1 MVIFIIMEKHTDIS
15 NNFFISILPSKF
27 RLWAILL
34 RLDRPIGWWLLVLPA
49 WWIILLKSSSI
60 FLSIKLIL
68 LFTIGAILM
77 RGAGCIVNDLWDRDI
92 DSKVTRTLNR
102 PIANGT
108 ISTRE
113 AFVGLSLVLLLSV
126 FILLYLPFNSFIVAL
141 ISLPLIALY
150 PLAKRYTK
158 FPQFA
163 LGIVF
168 SWGVPLGWSAT
179 NTTLTIDVVILYLGT
194 IAWVFGYDTIYSI
207 QDKKDDIKLN
217 INSTALTFD
226 KHIRLAILLTYSF
239 STILFLNV
247 KSPSFWTIGVILA
260 GIHMIWQTLK
270 IKLNDPKIALMLFK
284 SNRDLGL
291 ILSLFAFFDLYYL
304 G

>member
-1 MVIFIIMEKHTDIS
+1 M
-15 NNFFISILPSKF
+15 
-27 RLWAILL
+27 
-34 RLDRPIGWWLLVLPA
+34 
-49 WWIILLKSSSI
+49 
-60 FLSIKLIL
+60 
-68 LFTIGAILM
+68 LFTIGSILM

-92 DSKVTRTLNR
+92 DAKVARTLNR
-102 PIANGT
+102 PIANGK
-108 ISTRE
+108 ISIKE
-113 AFVGLSLVLLLSV
+113 AFMGLTLVLLLSV
-126 FILLYLPFNSFIVAL
+126 LILLYLPFNSFIIAL

-179 NTTLTIDVVILYLGT
+179 NTSLTIDVVILYLGT

-207 QDKKDDIKLN
+207 QDKKDDLKLN

-226 KHIRLAILLTYSF
+226 KNTKLAIFLTYSIA
-239 STILFLNV
+239 TLLFLNV

-260 GIHMIWQTLK
+260 GIHMIWQTFK
-270 IKLNDPKIALMLFK
+270 IKLNNPKIALMIFK

-291 ILSLFAFFDLYYL
+291 ILSLFAFLDLYYF

>member
-1 MVIFIIMEKHTDIS
+1 MKKHTDTS
-15 NNFFISILPSKF
+15 MNFFILILPPKL

-60 FLSIKLIL
+60 YLSIKLIL
-68 LFTIGAILM
+68 LFTIGSILM
-77 RGAGCIVNDLWDRDI
+77 RGAGCIINDLWDRDI
-92 DSKVTRTLNR
+92 DAKVARTLNR
-102 PIANGT
+102 PIANGK
-108 ISTRE
+108 ISIKE
-113 AFVGLSLVLLLSV
+113 AFMGLTLVLLLSV
-126 FILLYLPFNSFIVAL
+126 LILLYLPFNSFIIAL

-163 LGIVF
+163 LGVVF

-179 NTTLTIDVVILYLGT
+179 NTSLTIDVVILYLGT

-207 QDKKDDIKLN
+207 QDKKDDLKLN

-226 KHIRLAILLTYSF
+226 KNTKLAIFLTYSIA
-239 STILFLNV
+239 TLLFLNV

-260 GIHMIWQTLK
+260 GIHMIWQTFK
-270 IKLNDPKIALMLFK
+270 IKLNNPKIALMIFK

-291 ILSLFAFFDLYYL
+291 ILSLFAFLDLYYF

>member
-1 MVIFIIMEKHTDIS
+1 M
-15 NNFFISILPSKF
+15 NFFILILPPKL

-60 FLSIKLIL
+60 YLSIKLIL
-68 LFTIGAILM
+68 LFTIGSILM
-77 RGAGCIVNDLWDRDI
+77 RGAGCIINDLWDRDI
-92 DSKVTRTLNR
+92 DAKVARTLNR
-102 PIANGT
+102 PIANGK
-108 ISTRE
+108 ISIKE
-113 AFVGLSLVLLLSV
+113 AFMGLTLVLLLSV
-126 FILLYLPFNSFIVAL
+126 LILLYLPFNSFIIAL

-163 LGIVF
+163 LGVVF

-179 NTTLTIDVVILYLGT
+179 NTSLTIDVVILYLGT

-207 QDKKDDIKLN
+207 QDKKDDLKLN

-226 KHIRLAILLTYSF
+226 KNTKLAIFLTYSIA
-239 STILFLNV
+239 TLLFLNV

-260 GIHMIWQTLK
+260 GIHMIWQTFK
-270 IKLNDPKIALMLFK
+270 IKLNNPKIALMIFK

-291 ILSLFAFFDLYYL
+291 ILSLFAFLDLYYF

>member
-1 MVIFIIMEKHTDIS
+1 MEKHTDIS
-15 NNFFISILPSKF
+15 VNYFISILPPKLQ
-27 RLWAILL
+27 LWAILL

-60 FLSIKLIL
+60 YLSIKLIL
-68 LFTIGAILM
+68 FFTIGSILM
-77 RGAGCIVNDLWDRDI
+77 RGAGCIINDLWDKDI

-158 FPQFA
+158 FPQLA

-179 NTTLTIDVVILYLGT
+179 NTALTIDVVILYIAT

-226 KHIRLAILLTYSF
+226 KHTRLAILLTYLF
-239 STILFLNV
+239 ATILFLNV

-291 ILSLFAFFDLYYL
+291 ILSLFAFIDLYYL